1 VKAGTRAPR
10 RRGDRRGAFV
20 VVAIALYV
28 CCALWATWPA
38 VRNVDSHYLALPAA
52 GFGEAAAGD
61 HLQLGWFFWLTG
73 HQLEHGASPLA
84 DPYSFRPEAEAPANV
99 QGWLLGVP
107 FWPLD
112 HALGPIWAY
121 NLVVLLSFVAA
132 GALCCWWL
140 RALGLG
146 RPAALV
152 GGVAFALAP
161 YVVGQRTGHLLGLIA
176 FLLPATVLALER
188 RRFVWAALA
197 LAAIPG
203 SGQLHLA
210 LGAIPLV
217 LAYALV
223 RAAPRDR
230 RRAAAIAVP
239 AVAVGLVVQQVVI
252 AGSIGT
258 GRTFSEVDRYS
269 AEFTDLVIRGV
280 GPEIEELVFL
290 GWLTPVLALAG
301 LVVAW
306 RRQPALAA
314 LFAVTAA
321 VPIALALGSNVRGY
335 ETLWRAFPPLHAT
348 RVPERLLPVA
358 ALAVAALAAFAVDR
372 LAAAR
377 SLAPR
382 RAALLTAIA
391 LVAVAVD
398 LRVPVFAAVAPDAT
412 SPAYTAIRGSGRLLE
427 LPVISPEIHY
437 GSVYLAY
444 ARQSPRQRPQG
455 YSTVAAPAAKR
466 LARGLR
472 PLSCGRGTIPPELG
486 IRFVAVHRGV
496 YAQNESFESSCPDAA
511 EAWLRSHGWRVLERD
526 GPISS
531 WTR

>member
-1 VKAGTRAPR
+1 MDAGSRAR
-10 RRGDRRGAFV
+10 RRHSTRRGGFV
-20 VVAIALYV
+20 LVAVAVYV

-38 VRNVDSHYLALPAA
+38 LRSVDSHYLALPAA

-61 HLQLGWFFWLTG
+61 HLQLGWLFWLTG
-73 HQLEHGASPLA
+73 HQLEQGASPLE
-84 DPYSFRPEAEAPANV
+84 DPYSFRPEADAPANV
-99 QGWLLGVP
+99 QGWLLGIP

-121 NLVVLLSFVAA
+121 NLVVLLSFVGA

-161 YVVGQRTGHLLGLIA
+161 YLVGQRTGHLLGLIA
-176 FLLPATVLALER
+176 FLLPAALLALER

-197 LAAIPG
+197 LGAIPA

-210 LGAIPLV
+210 LGAIPFV

-223 RAAPRDR
+223 RVAPRDR
-230 RRAAAIAVP
+230 WLAAATVVP
-239 AVAVGLVVQQVVI
+239 AVAVGLVVQQAVV
-252 AGSIGT
+252 AGSIAT
-258 GRTFSEVDRYS
+258 GRTFREVDRYS
-269 AEFTDLVIRGV
+269 AELTDLVTRSIGS
-280 GPEIEELVFL
+280 GIEELVFL

-306 RRQPALAA
+306 RRQPGLAV
-314 LFAVTAA
+314 LLAVAA
-321 VPIALALGSNVRGY
+321 VVPIALALGSNLHGY

-358 ALAVAALAAFAVDR
+358 ALAVAALAALAIDR

-377 SLAPR
+377 SLDR
-382 RAALLTAIA
+382 WQAALLTAIA
-391 LVAVAVD
+391 IGAIAID
-398 LRVPVFAAVAPDAT
+398 LRVPVFAAVAPDSA
-412 SPAYTAIRGSGRLLE
+412 SPAYAAMRGPGRLLE

-444 ARQSPRQRPQG
+444 VRQSPRQRPQG
-455 YSTVAAPAAKR
+455 YSTVAAPAAKQ
-466 LARGLR
+466 LARRLR
-472 PLSCGRGTIPPELG
+472 PLSCGRGSIPAELE
-486 IRFVAVHRGV
+486 IRLVALHRGV
-496 YAQNESFESSCPDAA
+496 YAQNESFEPSCPDAA
-511 EAWLRSHGWRVLERD
+511 EAWLRTHGWRVLARD

-531 WTR
+531 WAR